1 MTDMKPHVS
10 HDWNESLE
18 EQARWFRSLS
28 LEERMQILDEFT
40 EFLLAVNPGLLRN
53 KVSDAASAEA
63 HIRIVAEE

>member
-40 EFLLAVNPGLLRN
+40 EFLLSVNPGLLET
-53 KVSDAASAEA
+53 KADDAAETTTD
-63 HIRIVAEE
+63 IRIVSKA